1 MINII
6 SACTDWQN
14 NGISAVSYGNNVKA
28 GETEME
34 QVAKLLGGKGNIAI
48 LTARPATQAVCS
60 VWKATRTF

>member
-34 QVAKLLGGKGNIAI
+34 QVAKLLNGKGQHRYPD
-48 LTARPATQAVCS
+48 RPVRRCRRSAAHG
-60 VWKATRTF
+60 RL